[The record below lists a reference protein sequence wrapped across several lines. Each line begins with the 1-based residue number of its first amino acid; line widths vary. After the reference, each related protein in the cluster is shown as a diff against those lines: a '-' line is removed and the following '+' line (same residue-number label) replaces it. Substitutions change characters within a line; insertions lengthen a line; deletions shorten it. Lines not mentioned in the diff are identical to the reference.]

1 MASAIVLLAKL
12 KCFPGRSIPSRLH
25 NAWKMYIQWCHKN
38 GKNTNIEDFSLRE
51 FKMKSNLGID
61 RCFNKDSK
69 IHDYRK
75 YHLCAGRCLRAR
87 NNAFPTAHGGKG
99 ADTAIL
105 SSWLEDAMD
114 EMVTW

>member
-69 IHDYRK
+69 IHDIENIICV
-75 YHLCAGRCLRAR
+75 LV
-87 NNAFPTAHGGKG
+87 G
-99 ADTAIL
+99 ASVQGTMRFLQLMEAKVQTL
-105 SSWLEDAMD
+105 PL
-114 EMVTW
+114 

>member
-38 GKNTNIEDFSLRE
+38 GKNTSIEDFSLRE
-51 FKMKSNLGID
+51 FKMKSNLGIVFLRLQNPLVD
-61 RCFNKDSK
+61 RKHS
-69 IHDYRK
+69 
-75 YHLCAGRCLRAR
+75 LCAGSPFCAR

-99 ADTAIL
+99 ADTAIV
-105 SSWLEDAMD
+105 SGWLEDVM
-114 EMVTW
+114 EGMVTW